1 MAKEILSAQHAR
13 DEKEK
18 LEKIIS
24 KLKLPLL
31 ISAVCS
37 AVFYFVMYLT
47 VNEILGTD
55 FISQAIMIIGFAA
68 VAGMLL
74 TTIVAI
80 IFGGKTIIKI
90 IGSILFFG
98 FIFIPIPIVN
108 IFIGFVVLLY
118 SFFAFFVAP
127 WLILI
132 IAIIKMKRDIKKY
145 NEYLQYCPDDAE
157 PVAEVNE

>member
-37 AVFYFVMYLT
+37 VVFYFVMYLT

-55 FISQAIMIIGFAA
+55 FISQAIMLIGFAA

-74 TTIVAI
+74 TTITWASPLR
-80 IFGGKTIIKI
+80 TLPR
-90 IGSILFFG
+90 STAS
-98 FIFIPIPIVN
+98 PARCRM
-108 IFIGFVVLLY
+108 
-118 SFFAFFVAP
+118 SS
-127 WLILI
+127 
-132 IAIIKMKRDIKKY
+132 
-145 NEYLQYCPDDAE
+145 LQLPSRSAK
-157 PVAEVNE
+157 PL